1 MDSKASYDGNI
12 QATDPGMAE
21 LGIGLVPPV
30 HQTQKPVQLFFVWCA
45 ANIGILGVVYGA
57 VIVSFGLSFWQAI
70 LAAVAGVA
78 SFALVGITSIAG
90 KIGRTTTLT
99 LSRVIFGKRGNIAPT
114 SFCWVNLMGWEAVN
128 IITGTLTLVA
138 LMMQKWI
145 TRIFGAMTLLV
156 VIYLLFTADW
166 QAILA
171 LPSGSWLTGFLPA
184 VSIIAAGTGI
194 SWAIAGADYSR
205 DQRPDSGEKPIFL
218 AVVSGAALP
227 LLLLMLTGILLTAQ
241 IPDLASSENP
251 ISAIGKLLPSW
262 MAIPYLAAATA
273 GVVTIAVL
281 SLYSAS
287 LNLLSM
293 GIKLQQRSAVALDA
307 VLVLGIALY
316 VLFVSKDFLGPFI
329 AFLIFCGVFLA
340 AWAAIFMVDFYR
352 LRRRAGYPEADLFR
366 ESGANRTALGC
377 WIVGALAG
385 LMVSKTGFIDG
396 PFAVGIFA
404 DSSLGLFVSFIL
416 SLALYLAFGMR
427 KGACRDNQR

>member
-1 MDSKASYDGNI
+1 
-12 QATDPGMAE
+12 
-21 LGIGLVPPV
+21 
-30 HQTQKPVQLFFVWCA
+30 
-45 ANIGILGVVYGA
+45 
-57 VIVSFGLSFWQAI
+57 
-70 LAAVAGVA
+70 
-78 SFALVGITSIAG
+78 
-90 KIGRTTTLT
+90 
-99 LSRVIFGKRGNIAPT
+99 
-114 SFCWVNLMGWEAVN
+114 
-128 IITGTLTLVA
+128 
-138 LMMQKWI
+138 
-145 TRIFGAMTLLV
+145 MTLLV

-205 DQRPDSGEKPIFL
+205 DQRPDAGEKPIFL

-293 GIKLQQRSAVALDA
+293 WIKLQQRSAVALDA

-352 LRRRAGYPEADLFR
+352 IRRRAGYAEADLFR
-366 ESGANRTALGC
+366 DSGANRTALGC

-416 SLALYLAFGMR
+416 SLALYLAFGAR
-427 KGACRDNQR
+427 KEASRDNNS

>member
-1 MDSKASYDGNI
+1 M
-12 QATDPGMAE
+12 
-21 LGIGLVPPV
+21 
-30 HQTQKPVQLFFVWCA
+30 
-45 ANIGILGVVYGA
+45 
-57 VIVSFGLSFWQAI
+57 
-70 LAAVAGVA
+70 
-78 SFALVGITSIAG
+78 
-90 KIGRTTTLT
+90 
-99 LSRVIFGKRGNIAPT
+99 
-114 SFCWVNLMGWEAVN
+114 
-128 IITGTLTLVA
+128 
-138 LMMQKWI
+138 
-145 TRIFGAMTLLV
+145 
-156 VIYLLFTADW
+156 
-166 QAILA
+166 
-171 LPSGSWLTGFLPA
+171 
-184 VSIIAAGTGI
+184 SIIAAGTGI

>member
-1 MDSKASYDGNI
+1 MGFEES
-12 QATDPGMAE
+12 
-21 LGIGLVPPV
+21 L
-30 HQTQKPVQLFFVWCA
+30 
-45 ANIGILGVVYGA
+45 
-57 VIVSFGLSFWQAI
+57 
-70 LAAVAGVA
+70 
-78 SFALVGITSIAG
+78 
-90 KIGRTTTLT
+90 TTTALSLFLFGGLT
-99 LSRVIFGKRGNIAPT
+99 VLVSVLGQN
-114 SFCWVNLMGWEAVN
+114 AV
-128 IITGTLTLVA
+128 

>member
-1 MDSKASYDGNI
+1 M
-12 QATDPGMAE
+12 
-21 LGIGLVPPV
+21 LG
-30 HQTQKPVQLFFVWCA
+30 Q
-45 ANIGILGVVYGA
+45 NA
-57 VIVSFGLSFWQAI
+57 V
-70 LAAVAGVA
+70 
-78 SFALVGITSIAG
+78 
-90 KIGRTTTLT
+90 
-99 LSRVIFGKRGNIAPT
+99 
-114 SFCWVNLMGWEAVN
+114 
-128 IITGTLTLVA
+128 

-416 SLALYLAFGMR
+416 SLALYLAFGTR